1 MKKQHKKVEWSKLA
15 TGLVMFVFGIYG
27 LWSGIEYYKL
37 VKLAI
42 QNNTTMPDAT
52 LPVACVTT
60 IIAALLSYALYHF
73 GLKNSRNKYGV
84 DENGEP
90 YKKKISSDK

>member
-42 QNNTTMPDAT
+42 QN
-52 LPVACVTT
+52 
-60 IIAALLSYALYHF
+60 Y
-73 GLKNSRNKYGV
+73 
-84 DENGEP
+84 
-90 YKKKISSDK
+90 